1 MTKKQLEEKL
11 EEQTSSNIQMNEAL
25 MYIVSIVKAWQN
37 KKIGNLRAIT
47 TISKVFIK
55 KEKENESK
63 S

>member
-1 MTKKQLEEKL
+1 
-11 EEQTSSNIQMNEAL
+11 MNEAL